1 MKRRPPRST
10 RTDTLFPYTTLFRSR
25 AELRAGSV
33 NDEKTG
39 VARLDGTSA
48 SGNLVFHFD
57 ARHRETGDYDI
68 PGYAESAEHMAE
80 EGEVPDPAT
89 RGTLANS
96 ALRTDS
102 GALGVSWVGD
112 RGFVGVGYSLFNSH
126 YGVPGHEH
134 AHAAG
139 DDHAPDRT
147 DERRGGKEGGLT

>member
-1 MKRRPPRST
+1 MIRRPPRST
-10 RTDTLFPYTTLFRSR
+10 RTDTLFPYTTLFRSVPQAVTDEPLQGR

-39 VARLDGTSA
+39 MARLDGTSA

-57 ARHRETGDYDI
+57 ALHRETGDYDI

-112 RGFVGVGYSLFNSH
+112 QIGR
-126 YGVPGHEH
+126 
-134 AHAAG
+134 AHG
-139 DDHAPDRT
+139 CTP
-147 DERRGGKEGGLT
+147 